1 MNAFDRSKP
10 SEIFKIDRQDKLPL
24 YEQIERNLRDLI
36 LSNLLAHDDAIP
48 PEWELASL
56 YGVSRL
62 TVRRA
67 LDELVRQDWLT
78 RRQGVGTFV
87 SHPTVAAISP
97 SQLSFTKAMIEIG
110 RYPTSRLLRSGVAP
124 ADARL
129 AQRLALEAG
138 APVVKIVR
146 LRLAD
151 GQPLLYET
159 AYLSGQRFS
168 GLENNPRLETGSLY
182 ECLQTDYG
190 VVIAR
195 VDETLSAV
203 LLDAEQAELLDAP
216 AGSPAIL
223 SESSAFTAKG
233 EVVEYATSVAQNK
246 TSQFYFSF
254 RRTDF

>member
-1 MNAFDRSKP
+1 
-10 SEIFKIDRQDKLPL
+10 
-24 YEQIERNLRDLI
+24 
-36 LSNLLAHDDAIP
+36 
-48 PEWELASL
+48 
-56 YGVSRL
+56 
-62 TVRRA
+62 
-67 LDELVRQDWLT
+67 
-78 RRQGVGTFV
+78 
-87 SHPTVAAISP
+87 
-97 SQLSFTKAMIEIG
+97 
-110 RYPTSRLLRSGVAP
+110 
-124 ADARL
+124 
-129 AQRLALEAG
+129 
-138 APVVKIVR
+138 VVKIVR